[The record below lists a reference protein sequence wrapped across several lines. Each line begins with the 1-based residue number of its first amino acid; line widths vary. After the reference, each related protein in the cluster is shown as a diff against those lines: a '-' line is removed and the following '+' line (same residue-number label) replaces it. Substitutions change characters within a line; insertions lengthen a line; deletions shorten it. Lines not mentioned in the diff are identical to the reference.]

1 MADVALV
8 TGGIGHT
15 YMKISQIGTLKST
28 EEEALPL
35 NLLNRLLQQTAKER
49 LRGLWG
55 LLILIA
61 ILIWETVLKVCQNY
75 LVPAL
80 DAGSHENWPYKYLI
94 DKACS
99 SAAPRQA
106 RGQVYFDTPPKRT
119 KTIFCLKRISVFFWG
134 IFECERSRSA
144 GMEVVTDE
152 IIGVSIVPSLFHRY
166 LYHGIYSW

>member
-61 ILIWETVLKVCQNY
+61 ILI
-75 LVPAL
+75 
-80 DAGSHENWPYKYLI
+80 
-94 DKACS
+94 
-99 SAAPRQA
+99 
-106 RGQVYFDTPPKRT
+106 
-119 KTIFCLKRISVFFWG
+119 
-134 IFECERSRSA
+134 
-144 GMEVVTDE
+144 
-152 IIGVSIVPSLFHRY
+152 
-166 LYHGIYSW
+166 